1 MHLPVSQYVPYPLI
15 LQNLSLLIWKMEM
28 LISALPSSW
37 DYLIGPFN
45 LGRTCKILVEKIR
58 IITVEIS

>member
-15 LQNLSLLIWKMEM
+15 LQNLSLIWENGDG
-28 LISALPSSW
+28 ISPASSW

-45 LGRTCKILVEKIR
+45 LGRTGKILVEKIR